1 MTPYSPQNQLFSD
14 EAHRCAQ
21 ELIYPQLFQCKQANM
36 TFETA
41 SVADGGRSAV
51 LDGEMGIDKII
62 NVQVATLRAPIV
74 FTVQERYRRIEN
86 NRYTDLT
93 ITEFNNATGRAGE
106 LYKMAAGIFVYGF
119 YDDRLCRFERWVA
132 VDINKMLHGIVTGKL
147 RYKRGTNPR
156 SKQDFLGV
164 EVADL
169 FNTGCHLA
177 GTNGHLWG
185 IR

>member
-1 MTPYSPQNQLFSD
+1 MTPYSTKNQSFSD
-14 EAHRCAQ
+14 AAHRCAQ
-21 ELIYPQLFQCKQANM
+21 ELIYPQLFQCKKANM

-41 SVADGGRSAV
+41 NVADGGRSAI

-62 NVQVATLRAPIV
+62 NVKVETLRAPIV

-93 ITEFNNATGRAGE
+93 ITEFNHATGRAGE

-119 YDDRLCRFERWVA
+119 YDDQLGKFERWVA
-132 VDINKMLHGIVTGKL
+132 VDVNKMLHGIVTGKL
-147 RYKRGTNPR
+147 KYKKGNNPR

-169 FNTGCHLA
+169 FSTGCHLA
-177 GTNGHLWG
+177 GTNRHLWG
-185 IR
+185 IK

>member
-1 MTPYSPQNQLFSD
+1 MTPYSIKNQSFSD
-14 EAHRCAQ
+14 VAHRCAQ
-21 ELIYPQLFQCKQANM
+21 YLIYPKLFQCNVQDM

-41 SVADGGRSAV
+41 SVADGGRSAI
-51 LDGEMGIDKII
+51 LDGEMGIDKIV
-62 NVQVATLRAPIV
+62 NVQVSTLRAPIV

-93 ITEFNNATGRAGE
+93 ITEFNHATGRAGE

-119 YDDRLCRFERWVA
+119 YDERSDKFERWVA
-132 VDINKMLHGIVTGKL
+132 VDVNKMLHCIVTGKL
-147 RYKRGTNPR
+147 QYKKGNNPR
-156 SKQDFLGV
+156 SRQDFLGI

-169 FNTGCHLA
+169 YNTGCHLA

-185 IR
+185 IK